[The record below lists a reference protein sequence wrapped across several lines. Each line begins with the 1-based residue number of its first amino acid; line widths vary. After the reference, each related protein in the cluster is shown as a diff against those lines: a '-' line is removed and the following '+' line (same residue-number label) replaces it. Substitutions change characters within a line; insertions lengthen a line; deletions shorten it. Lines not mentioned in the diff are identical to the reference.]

1 MKKITFLD
9 ALKIGLGLIPSRL
22 FRFIKKLLV
31 ILMFYGWISLIPM
44 LIAFVGMQLVMTF
57 SQNANVADIVFKI
70 LATIGQIIPLSFSL
84 YLSEHELIA
93 TDEDSAELCFTI
105 CALVIVALW
114 LYSYNSLIIV

>member
-93 TDEDSAELCFTI
+93 TDEDSAELCFAI
-105 CALVIVALW
+105 CALVIAALW
-114 LYSYNSLIIV
+114 I